1 VTIEASEQFKALDVI
16 RVKSRELDVILA
28 DPHTPLVQILLVVQE
43 LRTATGILRA
53 AILDKFED

>member
-1 VTIEASEQFKALDVI
+1 MLVETSERSKALDVI
-16 RVKSRELDVILA
+16 RVKSRELDEILD
-28 DPHTPLVQILLVVQE
+28 DPHTSVVQTLLVVQE